1 MFHGSIFLH
10 HSLWLLL
17 ALVLSRSPETV
28 EGLTDLPA
36 LFTRSVGLKSAW
48 CVSACSFLFIVFS
61 FIHPSIQHSSSQ
73 EYRSYQTTDNQEPV
87 APALFK
93 AALCSSLHV
102 SISFFIGHMWL
113 MWRVKWDLAPSLSV
127 VYTGQLY
134 LSKLFNAAGLW
145 NSLGQVSSDS
155 PKDVTLRTFSS
166 ATQSILNIKVRN
178 TRDGSCMTYPMYVIA
193 LSPLV

>member
-1 MFHGSIFLH
+1 MWIYWILMSLSSRMVSHLNSLEAGTSTLPHCFPAWPKIPFRCMGGKWCEPFLFHGSIFLH
-10 HSLWLLL
+10 HSLWLLP

-36 LFTRSVGLKSAW
+36 LFTRGVGLKSAW

-102 SISFFIGHMWL
+102 SISFFIGHMWADSNVTRK
-113 MWRVKWDLAPSLSV
+113 MRPCPV
-127 VYTGQLY
+127 
-134 LSKLFNAAGLW
+134 
-145 NSLGQVSSDS
+145 SLGCLYR
-155 PKDVTLRTFSS
+155 P
-166 ATQSILNIKVRN
+166 
-178 TRDGSCMTYPMYVIA
+178 VI
-193 LSPLV
+193 PV